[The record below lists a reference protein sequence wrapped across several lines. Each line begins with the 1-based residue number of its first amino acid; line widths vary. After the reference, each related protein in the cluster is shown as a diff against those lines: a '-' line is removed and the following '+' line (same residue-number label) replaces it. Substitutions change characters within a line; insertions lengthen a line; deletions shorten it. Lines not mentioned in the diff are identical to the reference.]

1 MRSTK
6 NQNKIKIKFPEAYIL
21 DFISYF
27 MWFLVS
33 VYQSFKL
40 LYQLNISSGHIILDM
55 FRIFVFH
62 FFYWE

>member
-6 NQNKIKIKFPEAYIL
+6 KQNKIKIYFPEVYIL

-27 MWFLVS
+27 IWFLVWLEL
-33 VYQSFKL
+33 SFKL
-40 LYQLNISSGHIILDM
+40 LFQLNISSGNSILDM

-62 FFYWE
+62 FFV